1 MTDPQTPD
9 WVRDAIFYQIFP
21 DRFAR
26 SFSVPKAAHLDAWGD
41 PPTPH
46 GYQGGDLDGVLEH
59 LDYLAD
65 LGVNAI
71 YFTPIFQ
78 SASNHRYHTHDYFR
92 VDPMLGGDAAL
103 RRLID
108 GAHAKGFKVVLDG
121 VFNHASRGFFQ
132 FHDILENG
140 QNSAYLDWF
149 TVHGWPMNA
158 YDHAQSPGYNAWWG
172 LHALPKFNTDTPA
185 VRQFLWNVGRHW
197 IDFGAD
203 GWRLDVAHEVDD
215 RSFWAE
221 FRRSVRSANPEA
233 YIVGEV
239 WEMRP
244 FEELTDFAR
253 DIDLPDEATR
263 WLRGDCWDAVMNY
276 LFTRLCFA
284 YFIGEAIDRQ
294 EFGRTSFR
302 GLDPAGA
309 PAFRRHVEKLLAHYH
324 PNTSAVMMNLLGSH
338 DLARFLHFA
347 RSDKSALRL
356 ATLFQMTFPGA
367 PSIYYGD
374 EVGLEGG
381 HDPDNRRAFRFD
393 RPESWD
399 TDLLHDFQKY
409 IALRNERP
417 SLRRGSFTFLYAEG
431 EVAAFLR
438 QLGDESVVVA
448 FNTGHRTERVD
459 LPVAPHL
466 DEGTVLDE
474 VWSREAARVEGGHF
488 RRVEIAPRSGR
499 VFATPAAR

>member
-1 MTDPQTPD
+1 MIEPQTPD

-21 DRFAR
+21 DRFAQSR
-26 SFSVPKAAHLDAWGD
+26 SVPKPSNLEPWGS
-41 PPTPH
+41 PPTPN
-46 GYQGGDLDGVLEH
+46 GYQGGDLLGVVER
-59 LDYLAD
+59 LDHLAD

-92 VDPMLGGDAAL
+92 VDPMLGGDPAL
-103 RRLID
+103 RKLID
-108 GAHAKGFKVVLDG
+108 AAHARGMKVVLDG

-140 QNSAYLDWF
+140 QSSAYLDWF
-149 TVHGWPMNA
+149 SVHGWPMNA
-158 YDHAQSPGYNAWWG
+158 YDHAQAPGYKAWWG

-185 VRQFLWNVGRHW
+185 VREFLWEVGRYW
-197 IDFGAD
+197 IDLGAD

-221 FRRSVRSANPEA
+221 FRRKVHSANPEA

-239 WEMRP
+239 WETRKFP
-244 FEELTDFAR
+244 DLTDF
-253 DIDLPDEATR
+253 DQQLDLTDEATR

-284 YFIGEAIDRQ
+284 FFIGDDVDHE
-294 EFGRTSFR
+294 EYGRTSFR
-302 GLDPAGA
+302 KIDPTGA
-309 PAFRRHVEKLLAHYH
+309 EAFRLHVEKLLTHYH

-347 RSDKSALRL
+347 REDKSALRL

-374 EVGLEGG
+374 ELGMTGG
-381 HDPDNRRAFRFD
+381 HDPDNRRAIRWDQPEGWD
-393 RPESWD
+393 R
-399 TDLLHDFQKY
+399 DLLHDFQKMV
-409 IALRNERP
+409 ALRNRHP
-417 SLRRGSFTFLYAEG
+417 ALRRGSFDFLHAQG
-431 EVAAFLR
+431 DVAAFVR
-438 QLGDESVVVA
+438 KLGDESVVVA
-448 FNTGHRTERVD
+448 FNVGKGHERVD
-459 LPVAPHL
+459 LPASPHL
-466 DEGTVLDE
+466 AEGLVLEDA
-474 VWSREAARVEGGHF
+474 WDHSTSKVEGGLL
-488 RRVEIAPRSGR
+488 RGVEIPPRSGR
-499 VFATPAAR
+499 VLATPRPA

>member
-1 MTDPQTPD
+1 VNDPQTPD

-26 SFSVPKAAHLDAWGD
+26 SLAVPKPAHLDAWGS
-41 PPTPH
+41 PPTPL
-46 GYQGGDLDGVLEH
+46 GYQGGDLLGVLERLDH
-59 LDYLAD
+59 LSD

-92 VDPMLGGDAAL
+92 VDPMLGGDPAL

-108 GAHAKGFKVVLDG
+108 GAHARGMKVVLDG

-140 QNSAYLDWF
+140 QDSAYLDWF
-149 TVHGWPMNA
+149 SVHGWPMNA
-158 YDHAQSPGYNAWWG
+158 YDHQQAPGYKAWWG

-185 VRQFLWNVGRHW
+185 VRDFLWEVGRHW
-197 IDFGAD
+197 VDFGAD

-221 FRRSVRSANPEA
+221 FRRKVHSANPEA

-239 WEMRP
+239 WEARS
-244 FEELTDFAR
+244 FAALTDF
-253 DIDLPDEATR
+253 DQQVDLPEEATR

-276 LFTRLCFA
+276 LFTRICFSF
-284 YFIGEAIDRQ
+284 FIGEGIDR
-294 EFGRTSFR
+294 EEYARTTFHKI
-302 GLDPAGA
+302 DETGA
-309 PAFRRHVEKLLAHYH
+309 EAFRRHVEKLLTHYH
-324 PNTSAVMMNLLGSH
+324 PNTTAVMMNLLGSH

-347 RSDKSALRL
+347 REDKSALRL

-374 EVGLEGG
+374 EIGVTGG
-381 HDPDNRRAFRFD
+381 HDPDNRRAFPWD
-393 RPESWD
+393 RPDAWD
-399 TDLLHDFQKY
+399 TDLLHEFQKM
-409 IALRNERP
+409 IALRNRHP
-417 SLRRGSFTFLYAEG
+417 ALRRGSFSFLYARG
-431 EVAAFLR
+431 DVAAFLR
-438 QLGDESVVVA
+438 QLGDESVVVV
-448 FNTGHRTERVD
+448 FNVGRQASRVD
-459 LPVAPHL
+459 IAVGPHL
-466 DEGTVLDE
+466 AEGLTLED
-474 VWSREAARVEGGHF
+474 VWEKSSLKVEGETL
-488 RRVEIAPRSGR
+488 RQVELAPRSGR
-499 VFATPAAR
+499 VFATPPGR